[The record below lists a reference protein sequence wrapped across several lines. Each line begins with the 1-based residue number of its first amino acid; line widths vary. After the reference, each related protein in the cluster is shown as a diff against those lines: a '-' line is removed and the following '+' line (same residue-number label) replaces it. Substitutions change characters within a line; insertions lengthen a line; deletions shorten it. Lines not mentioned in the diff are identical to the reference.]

1 MEFIFLLVLL
11 AVFLLPSFF
20 MMRKQNQRQKEMAAM
35 QAGLQPGNR
44 VVTGAGLH
52 GTVHQV
58 RETEIDLEVAPG
70 TVVTVERQA
79 ILRHA
84 EPPAPIADPQTPA
97 AGLAEGDSA
106 TGETYGQWSDSQFPE
121 GNRPEDGDNP
131 HPENLR

>member
-1 MEFIFLLVLL
+1 MEFLLLLVLL

-20 MMRKQNQRQKEMAAM
+20 MMRKQNQRQKEMANM

-44 VVTGAGLH
+44 VVTGAGMH

-58 RETEIDLEVAPG
+58 RETEIDLEIAPG
-70 TVVTVERQA
+70 TVVTVEKQA

-84 EPPAPIADPQTPA
+84 EPPAPIADPQNPA
-97 AGLAEGDSA
+97 V
-106 TGETYGQWSDSQFPE
+106 GESDGQWTDPQATENS
-121 GNRPEDGDNP
+121 RPDDGDNP